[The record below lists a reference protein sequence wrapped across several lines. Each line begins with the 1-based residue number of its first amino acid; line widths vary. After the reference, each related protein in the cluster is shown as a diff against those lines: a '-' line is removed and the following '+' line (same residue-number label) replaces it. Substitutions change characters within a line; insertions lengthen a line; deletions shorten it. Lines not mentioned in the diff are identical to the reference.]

1 MCIGHLGD
9 GNIHISLQAPPGTA
23 REAWVARA
31 GAFDDAVAELAVAAG
46 GSFSAEHGIGQSKV
60 KTMAA
65 LKNPVALDVMRS
77 LKAVLDPGWRMNPGK
92 VLPGG

>member
-1 MCIGHLGD
+1 
-9 GNIHISLQAPPGTA
+9 
-23 REAWVARA
+23 
-31 GAFDDAVAELAVAAG
+31 
-46 GSFSAEHGIGQSKV
+46 
-60 KTMAA
+60 MAA